1 MNQLDLEQGVAL
13 LEVLVASLLAGTF
26 LMALLFLLIQT
37 LNVQMAAS
45 ERNQQ
50 LLEDWNAVQQL
61 RDPNHHLRNF
71 QVFEGGVRG
80 ERLKVLSEPTDW
92 EVIDE

>member
-61 RDPNHHLRNF
+61 RDPNHRLGNF
-71 QVFEGGVRG
+71 QVIQAGVRG
-80 ERLKVLSEPTDW
+80 ERLKVLSEHTNW